1 MQPKSKTKRLENLRK
16 PPIFIPSSSTSTT
29 SSSLPHFPNPNQ
41 IHPFFSLGSQV
52 EVTSDEEGFKGA
64 WYSATVIQPPQSKQK
79 QEQIFVEYKNLL
91 SDENGSS
98 LLKEFVDSEFV
109 RPKPPVDENDK
120 VSFDL
125 DDVVDAFYQDGW
137 WCGVVTCIVSQNRY
151 RVFFSSPPDEIEFD
165 APDLRIHKN
174 WVHGIWVLP
183 QKQILN
189 FLMEE
194 GSLTNSL
201 GRDLSFFVPHPKL
214 VMDIW
219 STDLVSS
226 QKVLG
231 DHNRMRDLNFSPGTA
246 VEVNID
252 PDSPCDVWF
261 PATFIKQAANNLFLV
276 EYQSSKKVGLQKV
289 AVDSDHIR
297 PSPPSSSNKAFN
309 LLEKVDAFY
318 DYRWLSGVVTKILAD
333 GRYIVYFKRTKKEK
347 ELSHADLRL
356 HMEWSSGK
364 WIHSSQD
371 SSMTSNSEKR
381 SNYIVNGGNKEK
393 TRAPS
398 ESAGSDKHFIINLRS
413 CQKELTPGNEKAN
426 YSSAAP
432 SSKKTKQTSANGNAS
447 YPRPSRKSNDESA
460 SDVPLSP
467 ETCKSKTQ
475 QMEGSSN
482 VTSVDFDSP
491 APGHPEHSNL
501 KQFEDISQPSYP
513 TEMKVDHE
521 KQSALRKRGRPRVR
535 PLLSGDAVGD
545 TIDQTPNTSD
555 VMKPFGPIVIGL
567 THNGK
572 MIDTLGESSSQQL
585 ILGHKKA
592 VDDEE
597 KNVDSS
603 ADHESVGSEQQKEG
617 EVTNQKRK
625 RGRPPKVL
633 FRLGSPQ
640 TKEAVPKFVEEEKK
654 DEASDA
660 KDDDERHFP
669 TNEVEKLVTIVDPS
683 GNSDSAPTDFHD
695 KSVRKF
701 TDQIKLLSDIRR
713 LSTRSTLKKQGRKQ
727 RKVPTESIMV
737 DSDEPVKPVALR
749 TVLRKGRKQKPT
761 KLVDPQR
768 EDVVDNSGI
777 KAIEVYNNVPRE
789 SDKAVAGT
797 SSNASDDDRPLSAW
811 FEGAHSPTT
820 DARIPPGGTANES
833 GESGDRGEELKTTPV
848 GLREENEQDNRCT
861 SAENV
866 SQEQYK
872 NFEMPIQSQSTAI
885 VPVESRDLPFVKN
898 SLIWEMIENMEV
910 LKRIPQKPHF
920 LPLYNCKEECR
931 EGLAIGSMVTFT
943 SLVERISKSLF
954 SEPKSLLDGYLEALV
969 DLEELGFNVAPVRE
983 QLNKMITIKGKYEHA
998 QNTSKEIE
1006 SQIME
1011 RNFEKSQINEE
1022 VAEFDKK
1029 IAELKEKRALVVS
1042 KKERKDAEIALLQ
1055 TSVDAVKGA
1064 LANAE
1069 EEFEKV
1075 TTSLW

>member
-1 MQPKSKTKRLENLRK
+1 MQRTKEECESEIMTNYPFSVFPQIEKKMQPKSKTKRLENLRK
-16 PPIFIPSSSTSTT
+16 PPIFIHFSSTPTT
-29 SSSLPHFPNPNQ
+29 TSSSSSLPHFPNPNQ
-41 IHPFFSLGSQV
+41 INPFFSIGSQV

-64 WYSATVIQPPQSKQK
+64 WYSATVIQPPHSKQN
-79 QEQIFVEYKNLL
+79 QQQIFVEYNNLL

-109 RPKPPVDENDK
+109 RPKPPVDKNDK

-165 APDLRIHKN
+165 ASDLRIHKN

-183 QKQILN
+183 QKQ
-189 FLMEE
+189 
-194 GSLTNSL
+194 
-201 GRDLSFFVPHPKL
+201 
-214 VMDIW
+214 
-219 STDLVSS
+219 
-226 QKVLG
+226 
-231 DHNRMRDLNFSPGTA
+231 RMRDLNFSPGTA

-252 PDSPCDVWF
+252 PESSCDVWF

-276 EYQSSKKVGLQKV
+276 EYQRSKEVGLQKV
-289 AVDSDHIR
+289 AVDSNHIR
-297 PSPPSSSNKAFN
+297 PSPPSSSNKVFN

-381 SNYIVNGGNKEK
+381 ANYIVNGGNKEK

-432 SSKKTKQTSANGNAS
+432 SSKKSKQTSANGDAS
-447 YPRPSRKSNDESA
+447 YSRPSRKSNDESA

-475 QMEGSSN
+475 QIEGSSN

-501 KQFEDISQPSYP
+501 KQFEDISQPSDP

-545 TIDQTPNTSD
+545 TIDQTRNKSD
-555 VMKPFGPIVIGL
+555 EMKPFGPIVIGL

-633 FRLGSPQ
+633 YRLGSPQ
-640 TKEAVPKFVEEEKK
+640 TKEAVPEVVEEKK

-669 TNEVEKLVTIVDPS
+669 TNEVEKPITIVDPS
-683 GNSDSAPTDFHD
+683 DNSNAAPTDFHD

-727 RKVPTESIMV
+727 RKIPTESIMV

-768 EDVVDNSGI
+768 EDVVDNTGI
-777 KAIEVYNNVPRE
+777 KAIEVFNNGVPRE
-789 SDKAVAGT
+789 SDNVVAGT

-820 DARIPPGGTANES
+820 DARIPPGGTANQS
-833 GESGDRGEELKTTPV
+833 GESGDGGEELKTTPV
-848 GLREENEQDNRCT
+848 GLFEENEQDNRCT

-920 LPLYNCKEECR
+920 YPLYNCKEECR

-969 DLEELGFNVAPVRE
+969 DLEELGFDVALVRE
-983 QLNKMITIKGKYEHA
+983 QLNKMISIKGKYEHA
-998 QNTSKEIE
+998 QNTTKEIE

-1022 VAEFDKK
+1022 VAELDKK

-1042 KKERKDAEIALLQ
+1042 KRERKDAEIALLQ
-1055 TSVDAVKGA
+1055 TSVNAVKGA
-1064 LANAE
+1064 LESAE